1 MGKRKAE
8 LQALL
13 DETRQLVKAQ
23 ALIIDDVTTVQS
35 ADSKTY
41 RGNKYRTYSAAVL
54 ELARKYEGT
63 ADWGVLQTG
72 NIIDVRAAF
81 IIGEGVNVYASG
93 DNKKEATNELEFAKN
108 FIEYND
114 IDGEMVQEFA
124 KEAEIEGR
132 FLGQLFW
139 DEEAKMVSVRW
150 RSWTTSKY
158 TVITDPN
165 DYSKFESASWINLG
179 GTTQTIKEP
188 DFVYSRFAGR
198 VNQPNMPYPKV
209 AKCLGQIEGLDK
221 ALRDWEEISRLY
233 AAPIPHIECET
244 AEQAKYMADAIE
256 AVAKNFKI
264 KKLFA
269 HTGKLGYASPDT
281 AGMEYLENLIITLAK
296 MISGTTGCPIGLMGL
311 GDLTTKLGSSSE
323 ITADQLTATTSKER
337 ETWIGTYSEI
347 LSKAMVISNGK
358 SGKTRLDPSRIE
370 VNIPLITNETWKRIA
385 DVWLPLRLSNS
396 LSLKTFLSKI
406 PRVDVAEEMD
416 AIEKETVLRVEK
428 AREAFGDKTGDEG
441 DEGDKDDE

>member
-1 MGKRKAE
+1 MRKRKAE

-23 ALIIDDVTTVQS
+23 ALIIDDISTVQS
-35 ADSKTY
+35 SSSTAY
-41 RGNKYRTYSAAVL
+41 RGNKYRTYQEAVL
-54 ELARKYEGT
+54 ELARKYEGV

-81 IIGEGVNVYASG
+81 TIGEGVNVFAVG
-93 DNKKEATNELEFAKN
+93 EDKKAAKNELEFARN

-139 DEEAKMVSVRW
+139 DEDVKMVSVRW
-150 RSWTTSKY
+150 RSWTSTKY
-158 TVITDPN
+158 TVKTDPN
-165 DYSKFESASWINLG
+165 DYSKFESVSWFNPG
-179 GTTQTIKEP
+179 GATQTIEEP

-244 AEQAKYMADAIE
+244 PEQAKYMADAIE

-269 HTGKLGYASPDT
+269 HTGKLDYASPDT
-281 AGMEYLENLIITLAK
+281 AGMEYLENLILTLAK

-337 ETWIGTYSEI
+337 ETWIGTYKEI

-358 SGKTRLDPSRIE
+358 SGNQTLDPSKIT
-370 VNIPLITNETWKRIA
+370 VNIPLITNETWKRIEE
-385 DVWLPLRLSNS
+385 VWLPLRLSNS

-406 PRVDVAEEMD
+406 PRIDVGEEME
-416 AIEKETVLRVEK
+416 AIEKESEIRIEK
-428 AREAFGDKTGDEG
+428 AREAFGNKTNDEG
-441 DEGDKDDE
+441 DEDDE